1 MLPPAPVTFST
12 TTVWPRLFVIRSAMI
27 RAIVSVGPPAENG
40 TTIATGRAGKF
51 CADATPKQD
60 ITAAAKSRRLF
71 MAPPLGH
78 MVTLPGFIL
87 ESRAETKLM
96 NRLWRLMAAG
106 LALAA
111 AAAALP
117 AAAQS
122 YPSEPIRLVSPFP
135 PGGSV
140 DVVGRLLATKLSD
153 SMGQQ
158 MVVDN
163 RSGASGV
170 IGTEVVMNA
179 PPDGYTLLI
188 NTIPFVTNQFLMPRA
203 PYDPLR
209 DFVSISLVA
218 SSPSLVTVHPSV
230 PARSIQELVALAKS
244 KPGQLYYSAAG
255 VGTNPHIA
263 GELFNLLAE
272 VNIVAVQYKGGGPA
286 DTALIAGEVAATFGN
301 ISQEIAFVKAGRMRA
316 LAVTGTKRNPAMP
329 ELPTVVEAA
338 PEGPL
343 RGYEFETWYVVA
355 APKGTPRA
363 IVDTVNSHIRKALS
377 APDQVKFWE
386 ERGLTVIASTPE
398 AAAAHLES
406 EQKKWQR
413 VIKERGI
420 KAE

>member
-1 MLPPAPVTFST
+1 
-12 TTVWPRLFVIRSAMI
+12 
-27 RAIVSVGPPAENG
+27 
-40 TTIATGRAGKF
+40 
-51 CADATPKQD
+51 
-60 ITAAAKSRRLF
+60 
-71 MAPPLGH
+71 
-78 MVTLPGFIL
+78 
-87 ESRAETKLM
+87 M
-96 NRLWRLMAAG
+96 NRLWGLMAVG

-111 AAAALP
+111 ATVAWP

-122 YPSEPIRLVSPFP
+122 YPSKAIRLVSPFP

-140 DVVGRLLATKLSD
+140 DVVGRLLAAKLSE
-153 SMGQQ
+153 SVGQQ

-170 IGTEVVMNA
+170 IGTEVVMNS

-218 SSPSLVTVHPSV
+218 SSPSLVTVHPSL
-230 PARSIQELVALAKS
+230 PARSIRELIALARA

-263 GELFNLLAE
+263 GELFNLLAD
-272 VNIVAVQYKGGGPA
+272 VNIVAVQFKGGGPA
-286 DTALIAGEVAATFGN
+286 DTALIAGDVGVTFGN
-301 ISQEIAFVKAGRMRA
+301 ISQEIGFVKAGRMRA
-316 LAVTGTKRNPAMP
+316 LAVTSAKRNPAMP
-329 ELPTVVEAA
+329 ELPTVAEAA

-343 RGYEFETWYVVA
+343 RGYEFDTWFVVA

-363 IVDTVNSHIRKALS
+363 IVDTLNSHIRKALT
-377 APDQVKFWE
+377 APDQVKFYE

-398 AAAAHLES
+398 EAVAHLVS

-413 VIKERGI
+413 VVKERGI